1 MGRNLS
7 EEEDAHPDGPKVA
20 LLSASLWRRR
30 YNASPDMVGKSVTL
44 DGSPYTVIGILP
56 DKFRGVSGVAEVW
69 VPMMTQD
76 AESLGEPDSYSF
88 SVIGRLKPGVTPRAA
103 RAETQALG
111 GRIDQQFP
119 PHDANGHWGATA
131 RSLDGTRVDPFVRQS
146 LLVLF
151 GATILVLL
159 IACANVANLFLV
171 RGEGRRR
178 EMAVRLAIG
187 AGRTRLIRQLLSE
200 SLLLSIAGSL
210 AGLVVARVGIGFLS
224 NLDDAAAIQST
235 GADTLGAINFA
246 SIRLDPTAL
255 GFTVLLAVV
264 TGLVFGLWPA
274 YRATRTSMSEAL
286 KAGKLQVPHTS
297 RLPISSRSVLSVVE
311 IALALVLLAG
321 AGLMLRSLGKLLSI
335 DQGFTAN
342 GLLTMRLNSADG
354 TPRDSLPGFF
364 DRLTEELS
372 AVPGV
377 TGVALTDCPPLRG
390 GCNGTVIAFRDR
402 PESEAHP
409 EVGVHWVT
417 PEWFGLLQIPL
428 MKGRNFASSDRVGV
442 QKVVIVNQ
450 AAAKKFW
457 PNQDPIGKP
466 VSVGQ
471 GGFWPDT
478 ALVVGVV
485 GDVRYGQV
493 QDAPV
498 PEAYLSYF
506 QSPRG
511 RMMLFLKT
519 RGDPIA
525 LSAPARAVI
534 QRVSPGSPVY
544 SIRTFESSVNEGLAY
559 VRMSTTLLTLFAILA
574 LGLATL
580 GAYGVMAYSV
590 QDRRKELGIRVA
602 LGATSGTVVRL
613 IVGQGV
619 RLALLG
625 GGIGVGAALVLT
637 GVLRSQLYNVEP
649 NDPFTFLQIVVVL
662 ALAVVVAS
670 WIPASR
676 AAKVDP
682 MEALRSE

>member
-1 MGRNLS
+1 
-7 EEEDAHPDGPKVA
+7 
-20 LLSASLWRRR
+20 
-30 YNASPDMVGKSVTL
+30 
-44 DGSPYTVIGILP
+44 
-56 DKFRGVSGVAEVW
+56 
-69 VPMMTQD
+69 
-76 AESLGEPDSYSF
+76 
-88 SVIGRLKPGVTPRAA
+88 
-103 RAETQALG
+103 
-111 GRIDQQFP
+111 
-119 PHDANGHWGATA
+119 
-131 RSLDGTRVDPFVRQS
+131 
-146 LLVLF
+146 
-151 GATILVLL
+151 
-159 IACANVANLFLV
+159 
-171 RGEGRRR
+171 
-178 EMAVRLAIG
+178 
-187 AGRTRLIRQLLSE
+187 
-200 SLLLSIAGSL
+200 
-210 AGLVVARVGIGFLS
+210 
-224 NLDDAAAIQST
+224 
-235 GADTLGAINFA
+235 
-246 SIRLDPTAL
+246 
-255 GFTVLLAVV
+255 
-264 TGLVFGLWPA
+264 
-274 YRATRTSMSEAL
+274 
-286 KAGKLQVPHTS
+286 
-297 RLPISSRSVLSVVE
+297 
-311 IALALVLLAG
+311 
-321 AGLMLRSLGKLLSI
+321 
-335 DQGFTAN
+335 
-342 GLLTMRLNSADG
+342 MRLNSADG

-364 DRLTEELS
+364 ERLTEELG

-402 PESEAHP
+402 PESEAHS

-428 MKGRNFASSDRVGV
+428 VRGRTFSAGDRLGAP
-442 QKVVIVNQ
+442 KVVMINQ

-457 PNQDPIGKP
+457 PNEDPIGKP

-519 RGDPIA
+519 RGDPIS
-525 LSAPARAVI
+525 LTAPARAAI

-544 SIRTFESSVNEGLAY
+544 SVRTFQSQVREGMAY
-559 VRMSTTLLTLFAILA
+559 VRMSTTLLTLFAALA

-625 GGIGVGAALVLT
+625 GGLGICAALVLT
-637 GVLRSQLYNVEP
+637 GLLRSQLYNVEP
-649 NDPFTFLQIVVVL
+649 TDPFTFLQIVLVL